1 MSVEQLLDEIDNLL
15 LESGRVPLTNK
26 RIVEEDDLARLLDEL
41 REAMPSELAEA
52 QLLVKERERILDDA
66 QREAQKI
73 IEQAKVYI
81 AKMTDENLITKQAQ
95 EQANEIVR
103 EAHKGARDLQ
113 GDAVSY
119 ADEVFKSMEAHIE
132 QTLQVVRQGHNEL
145 RQMGNNMTKEG

>member
-41 REAMPSELAEA
+41 REAMPTELAEA
-52 QLLVKERERILDDA
+52 KVLVKERQRILEDA
-66 QREAQKI
+66 QREAQNI

-95 EQANEIVR
+95 DQANEILR
-103 EAHKGARDLQ
+103 EAHKGARDLHT
-113 GDAVSY
+113 DAVVY

-145 RQMGNNMTKEG
+145 RQMGNKLTKEG

>member
-1 MSVEQLLDEIDNLL
+1 MSVEQLLDEMDNLL

-52 QLLVKERERILDDA
+52 QMLVKERERILEDA

-81 AKMTDENLITKQAQ
+81 AKMTDENLITKQAE
-95 EQANEIVR
+95 EQADQIITQ
-103 EAHKGARDLQ
+103 AHKSAHDLQ
-113 GDAVSY
+113 TDAVNY

-132 QTLQVVRQGHNEL
+132 QTLQVVRQGHSEL
-145 RQMGNNMTKEG
+145 RQMGNNTTKKG

>member
-1 MSVEQLLDEIDNLL
+1 MNVEQLLDEIDNLL

-52 QLLVKERERILDDA
+52 QMLVKERERILGDA
-66 QREAQKI
+66 QREAEKI

-81 AKMTDENLITKQAQ
+81 AKMTDDNLITKQAQ
-95 EQANEIVR
+95 EQANEIIR
-103 EAHKGARDLQ
+103 EAHNGARDLQ

-132 QTLQVVRQGHNEL
+132 QTLQVVRQGHTEL
-145 RQMGNNMTKEG
+145 RQMGNNLTKEG

>member
-52 QLLVKERERILDDA
+52 QMLVKERERILEDA

-73 IEQAKVYI
+73 IEQAKSYV
-81 AKMTDENLITKQAQ
+81 AKMTDENLISKQAQ
-95 EQANEIVR
+95 EQASEIIAQ
-103 EAHKGARDLQ
+103 AHRGALELQ
-113 GDAVSY
+113 SDAVNY

-132 QTLQVVRQGHNEL
+132 QTLQVVRQGHGDL
-145 RQMGNNMTKEG
+145 KQMGSKLTKEG

>member
-26 RIVEEDDLARLLDEL
+26 RIVEEDDLARLLDDL

-52 QLLVKERERILDDA
+52 QMLVKERERILEDA

-81 AKMTDENLITKQAQ
+81 TKMTDENLITKQAQ
-95 EQANEIVR
+95 EQADAIIR
-103 EAHKGARDLQ
+103 EANKTARDLQ
-113 GDAVSY
+113 GDALNY
-119 ADEVFKSMEAHIE
+119 ADQVFKSMETHIE
-132 QTLQVVRQGHNEL
+132 QTLQVVRQGHSDL
-145 RQMGNNMTKEG
+145 RQMGNNITKEG